1 MSVTVSDERDRDGD
15 NSSAAS
21 SHSDKDISSRSGAS
35 SSGTSGDASSGSRN
49 RSLYGIR
56 RLGISERQER
66 VVGWSRFAFLF
77 SLLIL
82 ASALAAGVY
91 FQVHE
96 DELEDFETE
105 VRISLIAGVLSKHE

>member
-1 MSVTVSDERDRDGD
+1 MSITVTDERDRDGD
-15 NSSAAS
+15 NSSVVS
-21 SHSDKDISSRSGAS
+21 SRSDKDISSSGAS

-77 SLLIL
+77 SLLVL